1 MPIILLIHVYPV
13 KILIIPKNVK
23 RSPPPRMTSSER
35 RFYYEKLRREKQST
49 QLSSLHPHFSAI
61 LPDFSMNSA
70 NLLSILVPF
79 CYFMLSMTVFA
90 SASLSALT
98 EYLYPSFTNMK

>member
-35 RFYYEKLRREKQST
+35 RFYYEKIRKRKT
-49 QLSSLHPHFSAI
+49 INTAFVAAPSL
-61 LPDFSMNSA
+61 
-70 NLLSILVPF
+70 
-79 CYFMLSMTVFA
+79 
-90 SASLSALT
+90 
-98 EYLYPSFTNMK
+98 